1 MHKNK
6 SENFSLYSWLLK
18 KLHQKLF
25 IWYFFTL
32 VSSFF
37 YYQAFNGLK
46 FWGCFKDDQFPYSFF
61 FKIISI
67 NSRTQL
73 IWYCF
78 FCFFL
83 GFLLTNLVCEY
94 YKNYN
99 LELGRFYCRKLIIK
113 HGVQKSLTV
122 NSEIRN
128 NFLSEVEL
136 FIPIFILVPQKIF
149 VAIVNI
155 IFTLVFLNNFN
166 PDNFAI
172 YFIVFTSIIIAFFSF
187 IFYRIQSKINQ
198 KLNKFRQQE
207 NNELENY
214 LEKKTSP
221 QEIENII
228 NSNFRKNH
236 LFLWKK
242 IFSYLPNFIIP
253 GLIILFCFI
262 YSLQKGNSQEMEEF
276 TKVYAIASSI
286 QNIFWKI
293 KDINDNLPDLG
304 KIEVHYKSL
313 QTLLSK

>member
-18 KLHQKLF
+18 KLHWNLI

-46 FWGCFKDDQFPYSFF
+46 FWGFFQDDQFPYFSF
-61 FKIISI
+61 FKIISL
-67 NSRTQL
+67 NSRIQL

-113 HGVQKSLTV
+113 HSNHKKISV

-128 NFLSEVEL
+128 NFFSEVEL
-136 FIPIFILVPQKIF
+136 FIPVFVSVPQKIF
-149 VAIVNI
+149 ATIVNI
-155 IFTLVFLNNFN
+155 VFALVFLNDFK

-172 YFIVFTSIIIAFFSF
+172 CFITFVSIFIVFFSF
-187 IFYRIQSKINQ
+187 IFYQIQNKINQ
-198 KLNKFRQQE
+198 KLNQFRQQE
-207 NNELENY
+207 NNALENY
-214 LEKKTSP
+214 LEKKASL

-242 IFSYLPNFIIP
+242 TFSYLPNFIIP
-253 GLIILFCFI
+253 GLIVLFCFI
-262 YSLQKGNSQEMEEF
+262 YSLQKGNSWEIKEF
-276 TKVYAIASSI
+276 TQVYAIAGSI

-304 KIEVHYKSL
+304 KIQVYYKSL
-313 QTLLSK
+313 QKSLSK

>member
-6 SENFSLYSWLLK
+6 GENFSLYSWLLK
-18 KLHQKLF
+18 KLHWIL
-25 IWYFFTL
+25 IVWYSFT
-32 VSSFF
+32 VISSFF

-46 FWGCFKDDQFPYSFF
+46 FWGCFQDDQFPYSSF
-61 FKIISI
+61 FKIISL
-67 NSRTQL
+67 NSRIQL

-113 HGVQKSLTV
+113 HSAHKKISV

-136 FIPIFILVPQKIF
+136 FIPVFVLVPQKIF
-149 VAIVNI
+149 AAIVNI
-155 IFTLVFLNNFN
+155 VFALVFLNDFK

-172 YFIVFTSIIIAFFSF
+172 YFIIFASISIAFFSF
-187 IFYRIQSKINQ
+187 IFYRIQNKINQ
-198 KLNKFRQQE
+198 KLNRFRQQE
-207 NNELENY
+207 NKALENY
-214 LEKKTSP
+214 LEKKASL
-221 QEIENII
+221 QEVENII

-242 IFSYLPNFIIP
+242 TFSYLPNFIIP

-262 YSLQKGNSQEMEEF
+262 YSLQKSNSWEIKEF
-276 TKVYAIASSI
+276 TQVYAIAGSI

-304 KIEVHYKSL
+304 KIQVYYKSL
-313 QTLLSK
+313 QKSLSK